1 MKRVIGL
8 VVHNWPLKLAA
19 LALSFLLYAGLVV
32 SQSQF
37 DYTSPVPIK
46 PVNVPANTVPLG
58 NLPPVTRIRYIVNGD
73 VGAGPTPDT
82 WRATVDLSGVDPSA
96 GSSIQTVSVTS
107 VDPRF
112 IVIDYEPRSVNVELD
127 PYTSY
132 TVPVTVDTGTPPE
145 GLEVGTP
152 VLSTETAVV
161 AGPDSVVKYVVA
173 VQADVAIDPHG
184 LSVDREVPLIPV
196 DNLGNE
202 LRPVNVNPK
211 TVRVQITVLSNA
223 QSKSLP
229 VKPNVTGTP
238 PSGYELGPVTVDPP
252 TVTVRGDPQALSP
265 LTKAD
270 TEPIPVGT
278 STGTIS
284 ADVKL
289 ALPPGVVGIDV
300 TTVHVT
306 VEIRPVTGTRTFE
319 AALVLAGRQ
328 SGYEYALST
337 GSVQVVLGGPI
348 VDLDR
353 IDPANFTITLDV
365 AGLGPGVHELQPVP
379 NVQAGLKVNSVDPST
394 VTVTITSAAPS
405 PSAPPSVTP

>member
-1 MKRVIGL
+1 
-8 VVHNWPLKLAA
+8 
-19 LALSFLLYAGLVV
+19 
-32 SQSQF
+32 
-37 DYTSPVPIK
+37 
-46 PVNVPANTVPLG
+46 
-58 NLPPVTRIRYIVNGD
+58 
-73 VGAGPTPDT
+73 
-82 WRATVDLSGVDPSA
+82 
-96 GSSIQTVSVTS
+96 
-107 VDPRF
+107 
-112 IVIDYEPRSVNVELD
+112 
-127 PYTSY
+127 
-132 TVPVTVDTGTPPE
+132 
-145 GLEVGTP
+145 
-152 VLSTETAVV
+152 
-161 AGPDSVVKYVVA
+161 
-173 VQADVAIDPHG
+173 
-184 LSVDREVPLIPV
+184 VDREVPLIPV